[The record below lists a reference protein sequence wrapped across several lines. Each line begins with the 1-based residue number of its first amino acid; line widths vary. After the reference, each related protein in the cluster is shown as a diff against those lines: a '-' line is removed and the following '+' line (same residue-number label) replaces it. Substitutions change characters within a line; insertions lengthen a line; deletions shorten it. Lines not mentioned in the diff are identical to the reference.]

1 MKLTG
6 ILLMT
11 FALTQVIAVWCEL
24 TVDGSGGPHFFVGEW
39 IFLDVGAVASIVAG
53 WAVSKGSR
61 LGRIVAALLSLFYT
75 LDAVHVL
82 IIKPFSGIAQTPTW
96 RLLVVLVLGTWSG
109 TNLVLLIRLC
119 DLKSCLPRYSLR
131 MLLIFVLLVAIGLA
145 GFRWLREIGRP
156 PPFASVAAIE
166 QRYDEQLTHLRKLAS
181 TSPWPANAQNVNNPI
196 NVRLFGR
203 EEILGAGI
211 TTISKKTGFPRG
223 TTGLAPYRTSRT
235 QRWSIGIPRT
245 AGIGRPVV
253 TLWNQQ
259 GEDGRQLQLAI
270 YENRVIDTTGKL
282 MQYYIE
288 FDLNQLGETEP
299 TVTEGP
305 PSNNR

>member
-82 IIKPFSGIAQTPTW
+82 STTSFSGIGQIPTW
-96 RLLVVLVLGTWSG
+96 RLLVVLVLGAWSG

-131 MLLIFVLLVAIGLA
+131 MLLVFVLLVAIGLA

-156 PPFASVAAIE
+156 PPFASVSAIE
-166 QRYDEQLTHLRKLAS
+166 QRYDEQLAHLRKLAS
-181 TSPWPANAQNVNNPI
+181 TSPWPANATNVNDPI

-211 TTISKKTGFPRG
+211 TTISNKTGFPRG
-223 TTGLAPYRTSRT
+223 TTKLAPYSTSWT
-235 QRWSIGIPRT
+235 QRSSIGIRRT

-259 GEDGRQLQLAI
+259 GEDGRQLQVAI
-270 YENRVIDTTGKL
+270 YEDRVIDTTGKL

-288 FDLNQLGETEP
+288 FDLSQLGETEP
-299 TVTEGP
+299 TVTEGTFP
-305 PSNNR
+305 